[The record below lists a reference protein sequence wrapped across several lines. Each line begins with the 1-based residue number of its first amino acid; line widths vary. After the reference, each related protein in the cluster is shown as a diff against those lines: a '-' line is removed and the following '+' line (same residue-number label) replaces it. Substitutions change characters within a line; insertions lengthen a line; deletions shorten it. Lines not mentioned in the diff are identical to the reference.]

1 MDTLLRNFD
10 RISFWLGFLAATLF
24 WVLVSRLRPVLA
36 RMFTTMRQNSQTAR
50 QAHSTTDEIRLGN
63 DTLRYSQRLHLASPL
78 FSLDE
83 IVVTPRVLAPPVPPM
98 AYEPPASEDITDWAM
113 PHLSDWPELASHY
126 GAPTLTLIEALQGG
140 VNLVVTGQAGSG
152 KTVALAH
159 LAVQIIR
166 KEMDLGVVADAIP
179 VLLHVADL
187 PLPAPEDPLTSVITG
202 LSAYATSIP
211 TKRFDTVIHNLFK
224 QGHILFILD
233 GLDEL
238 TPAGIE
244 QACQF
249 LERLSLAYPKI
260 RVVTA
265 ADPHQLGRL
274 QQLGFEVL
282 TLAAWGAAQR
292 ALLITR
298 WSDLWH
304 RHIASGKEKEADPL
318 LVIGWL
324 LVNTEFLTPF
334 ELVMKVWAA
343 FAGDALGSAPLAAVE
358 AYLRRM
364 VAGKS
369 AKNRSGFEQ
378 LAAQMVLNQ
387 QPVADRKNVENWL
400 GGSEPLPAEKPPEE
414 GHKGKSTRPVKA
426 RGALPDLLDAGLLVP
441 RTNDRVSVVH
451 PLLAGYLAAQSLATL
466 GGDNQVAAQ
475 PAWTGRNHTLG
486 YLALFTSQV
495 GWIEPLLKDETED
508 PCFTD
513 LLTAGRWLRGA
524 PEGQAWVPI
533 VMRRLVG
540 VLQQDIQPLTLK
552 ARALSALV
560 LSGNSGV
567 LTLLRQ
573 IVGAPRS
580 DLRQLA
586 ALGLGYLRDTKP
598 INELARLLADSNPG
612 VSRAAILALVSIGD
626 KHGLEV
632 VASLLVSGDE
642 SQRRAAAEALA
653 NHVDEGYPTLEEAST
668 MDDPAVRRAAVF
680 GLARTRQSWAIK
692 ILENLRANDSQW
704 IVQDAANQVLQSMEG
719 NNPRVPRSLP
729 DLPHTAW
736 LLSFASQ
743 LGMAVAPGKPA
754 YELLYRSLREGN
766 EDQKLAAL
774 YYLSG
779 RGDESAVLPLYQ
791 IYYSSHGEI
800 RENTWEALNHTAA
813 SGIKLP
819 SPTQYGLK

>member
-1 MDTLLRNFD
+1 
-10 RISFWLGFLAATLF
+10 
-24 WVLVSRLRPVLA
+24 
-36 RMFTTMRQNSQTAR
+36 MRQNSQTAR
-50 QAHSTTDEIRLGN
+50 QSRSTTDETRLGN
-63 DTLRYSQRLHLASPL
+63 DTLRYIQRLHLASPL

-83 IVVTPRVLAPPVPPM
+83 LVVTPRVLAPPVPPI
-98 AYEPPASEDITDWAM
+98 AYEPPASEDITDWAL
-113 PHLSDWPELASHY
+113 PHLTDWPELASHY
-126 GAPTLTLIEALQGG
+126 GGPTLSLIEALQGG

-159 LAVQIIR
+159 LTSQMIR
-166 KEMDLGVVADAIP
+166 KDTDLGEMADATPI
-179 VLLHVADL
+179 LLHVADL
-187 PLPAPEDPLTSVITG
+187 PLPSPEDPLISIITG
-202 LSAYATSIP
+202 LSTYVTSIP
-211 TKRFDTVIHNLFK
+211 AKRFDVVIHNLFK
-224 QGHILFILD
+224 QGNVLLILD

-238 TPAGIE
+238 PPTEIE

-249 LERLSLAYPKI
+249 LERLRTTYPKV
-260 RVVTA
+260 RVVTT
-265 ADPHQLGRL
+265 ADPNQLGRL
-274 QQLGFEVL
+274 KRLGFVIL
-282 TLAAWGAAQR
+282 PLATWGAAQR

-298 WSDLWH
+298 WSDLWN
-304 RHIASGKEKEADPL
+304 RHIASDKDKQKAADPL

-334 ELVMKVWAA
+334 ELVLKVWAA
-343 FAGDALGSAPLAAVE
+343 FAGDALGPAPLAAVE

-364 VAGKS
+364 MAGKP
-369 AKNRSGFEQ
+369 AKYRSGFEQ
-378 LAAQMVLNQ
+378 LAAQMMLNQ
-387 QPVADRKNVENWL
+387 QPVADRKNIENWL
-400 GGSEPLPAEKPPEE
+400 GGSEPLPAEKVTEE
-414 GHKGKSTRPVKA
+414 GEGKSARPVKV
-426 RGALPDLLDAGLLVP
+426 RGALPDLLDAGLLVA
-441 RTNDRVSVVH
+441 RSSDRISVVH
-451 PLLAGYLAAQSLATL
+451 PLLADYLAAQSLAVL
-466 GGDNQVAAQ
+466 GGGGQLAAQ
-475 PAWTGRNHTLG
+475 PAWTGRNNTLG
-486 YLALFTSQV
+486 YLALFNNQV
-495 GWIEPLLKDETED
+495 GWIDTLLKDETED
-508 PCFTD
+508 PCFTG

-524 PEGQAWVPI
+524 PDGQAWVSN
-533 VMRRLVG
+533 VMRRLVSI
-540 VLQQDIQPLTLK
+540 LQQDIQPLVLK
-552 ARALSALV
+552 ARVLSALV
-560 LSGNSGV
+560 LSGNSGI

-598 INELARLLADSNPG
+598 INELARLVADSNPS

-632 VASLLVSGDE
+632 VASLLVSGNE

-653 NHVDEGYPTLEEAST
+653 NHVDEGHPTLEEAST
-668 MDDPAVRRAAVF
+668 MGDPAVRRAAVF
-680 GLARTRQSWAIK
+680 GLGRIRQDWAIK

-704 IVQDAANQVLQSMEG
+704 IVQDAANQVLQSLEG
-719 NNPRVPRSLP
+719 TNPRIPQSLP
-729 DLPHTAW
+729 DLTHTAW
-736 LLSFASQ
+736 LLNFASQ

-800 RENTWEALNHTAA
+800 REHTWEALHQTAA
-813 SGIKLP
+813 SGIELP